1 MQPVSLPAVRAQA
14 VQASAIPL
22 EQLAANPHVPEAAK
36 LKEICR
42 QFEAVL
48 LREILHDAQKTVI
61 ASGLTEESTTSDIYK
76 DMVTERMADDIS
88 RTGAF
93 GLAVSLEA
101 EFARQALSQ
110 PLAKEPALEH

>member
-1 MQPVSLPAVRAQA
+1 MQPVTFPSAGSRA
-14 VQASAIPL
+14 VQASEIPL
-22 EQLAANPHVPEAAK
+22 EQLAGNPHVPETAK

-61 ASGLTEESTTSDIYK
+61 SSDLTEESTVSGIYK
-76 DMVTERMADDIS
+76 GMVTEQMADCIS

-93 GLAVSLEA
+93 GLSHSLEA
-101 EFARQALSQ
+101 EFARQTSMQ
-110 PLAKEPALEH
+110 PQVKEPALEH